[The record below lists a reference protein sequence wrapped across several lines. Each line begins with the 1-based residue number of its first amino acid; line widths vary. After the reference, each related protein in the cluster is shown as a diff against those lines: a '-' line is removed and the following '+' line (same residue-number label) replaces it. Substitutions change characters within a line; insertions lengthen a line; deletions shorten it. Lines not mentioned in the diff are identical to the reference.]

1 MGFGTFEQE
10 AMYPPVR
17 SPEAPDGTPEHVAKY
32 YRAAE
37 KILKSNDP
45 DMLPSAATNAR
56 HAIELALAGLGA
68 EGRTLAQKIADAKE
82 RALIVP
88 ALAEWANEIR
98 LIGNEGTHGED
109 ADADDIAQAVYF
121 AEVLLVCLYELPALI
136 ENRKARRA
144 ARQ

>member
-1 MGFGTFEQE
+1 MCNGICVQE

-17 SPEAPDGTPEHVAKY
+17 PAKAPSGTPETIAKF
-32 YRAAE
+32 YRAAV
-37 KILKSNDP
+37 KILKRGDP
-45 DMLPSAATNAR
+45 DELPSAATNAR

-68 EGRTLAQKIADAKE
+68 EGRTLAQKIADAKR

-88 ALAEWANEIR
+88 ALETWATEIR

-109 ADADDIAQAVYF
+109 TDADDIAQAVYF

-136 ENRKARRA
+136 EDRKARKA